1 MPDEVYGDAFEKLG
15 GCIFRRPVS
24 IPVPF
29 VMRSPHVSP
38 NVPGAFQQKPA
49 FPEPAASVPR
59 ALSPR
64 QSLLRTDAE
73 QLSLL
78 QQETLTTPRRKLR
91 RIKNW
96 LTVFRAK
103 HHVVF

>member
-29 VMRSPHVSP
+29 VIRFNRRTSHPMFRARFNR
-38 NVPGAFQQKPA
+38 NVHFQK
-49 FPEPAASVPR
+49 PAASVPR
-59 ALSPR
+59 ALSAP
-64 QSLLRTDAE
+64 QSLLRTEAE

-78 QQETLTTPRRKLR
+78 QQETLTTPRRKLLLRCR
-91 RIKNW
+91 RG
-96 LTVFRAK
+96 A
-103 HHVVF
+103 

>member
-15 GCIFRRPVS
+15 GCIFRRPRLHPRA
-24 IPVPF
+24 I
-29 VMRSPHVSP
+29 RYTLQSPHVSP
-38 NVPGAFQQKPA
+38 NVPGAFQQKRA

-59 ALSPR
+59 ALSAR

-78 QQETLTTPRRKLR
+78 QQETLTTPRRKLLLRCR
-91 RIKNW
+91 RG
-96 LTVFRAK
+96 A
-103 HHVVF
+103 